1 MSVPTAII
9 ECTSCDYQTIA
20 LQTVGS
26 FAWCDDFGNR
36 AAMKRQLGVCTD
48 CAGIVAM
55 ETIPEPRELQTI
67 LSNLSTE
74 TEEDETPK
82 KGWFSRLLGEPKD
95 DRPDWLKVVHGMRD
109 KNPAEVL
116 KALAKQSRPP
126 ICLVCG
132 STRVKPFHLPAR
144 EELPET
150 LEFVTD
156 VEHPGCGGKFIA
168 YFPKGRR
175 YAPFE
180 YATLVHVAGE
190 IVRRERY
197 R

>member
-9 ECTSCDYQTIA
+9 ECTSCDYQTIT
-20 LQTVGS
+20 LQIVGS

-36 AAMKRQLGVCTD
+36 AAMTRQLGVCTD
-48 CAGIVAM
+48 SAGIVAM
-55 ETIPEPRELQTI
+55 EVIPELRELQAM
-67 LSNLSTE
+67 LSKLPP
-74 TEEDETPK
+74 EEEAPPK

-109 KNPAEVL
+109 KRPAEVL
-116 KALAKQSRPP
+116 ETLAKQNRLP

-132 STRVKPFHLPAR
+132 STRVRPFHLPAR

-150 LEFVTD
+150 LEFMTD
-156 VEHPGCGGKFIA
+156 AEHPGCGGKFIA
-168 YFPKGRR
+168 YFPRGRR

-180 YATLVHVAGE
+180 YATLVHVSGE

>member
-1 MSVPTAII
+1 MSVPTAVI
-9 ECTSCDYQTIA
+9 ECTTCDYRTTT

-36 AAMKRQLGVCTD
+36 ATMTRQLGVCTD
-48 CAGIVAM
+48 CADIVAM
-55 ETIPEPRELQTI
+55 EAIPEDRELHAM
-67 LSNLSTE
+67 LSKPPL
-74 TEEDETPK
+74 EEDLPPK
-82 KGWFSRLLGEPKD
+82 KGWFSRLFGEPKD
-95 DRPDWLKVVHGMRD
+95 DRPDWLKVVHEMRD

-116 KALAKQSRPP
+116 KALAKQDRLP

-132 STRVKPFHLPAR
+132 STRVQRFHLPER
-144 EELPET
+144 EDLPET
-150 LEFVTD
+150 LEYVTE

-168 YFPKGRR
+168 YFPRDTR

-180 YATLVHVAGE
+180 YATLVHVSGE

>member
-1 MSVPTAII
+1 MSVPAAVI
-9 ECTSCDYQTIA
+9 ECTSCDYQTTT

-26 FAWCDDFGNR
+26 FAWCDDLGNR
-36 AAMKRQLGVCTD
+36 ATMTRQLGVCAD
-48 CAGIVAM
+48 CACIVAM
-55 ETIPEPRELQTI
+55 ETIPEKQELQAM
-67 LSNLSTE
+67 LSSVPPKE
-74 TEEDETPK
+74 SESAK
-82 KGWFSRLLGEPKD
+82 KGWFSRLFGEPKD
-95 DRPDWLKVVHGMRD
+95 DRPNWLKVVHGMRD

-116 KALAKQSRPP
+116 KALAEQNRLP

-132 STRVKPFHLPAR
+132 STRVKPFDLPTH

-150 LEFVTD
+150 LDFVTN
-156 VEHPGCGGKFIA
+156 VEHPECGGKFIA
-168 YFPKGRR
+168 YFPEGRR

-180 YATLVHVAGE
+180 YATLAHVSGE

>member
-1 MSVPTAII
+1 MSVPTTII
-9 ECTSCDYQTIA
+9 ECSSCDYQTIT

-36 AAMKRQLGVCTD
+36 AAMTRQLGVCTD
-48 CAGIVAM
+48 CSGIVAM
-55 ETIPEPRELQTI
+55 EVIPEPRELQAM
-67 LSNLSTE
+67 LSKLPPDKE
-74 TEEDETPK
+74 APPK
-82 KGWFSRLLGEPKD
+82 KRWFSRILGEPKD

-109 KNPAEVL
+109 KRPAQVL
-116 KALAKQSRPP
+116 ATLAKQNRLP

-132 STRVKPFHLPAR
+132 STRVGPFHLPAL

-150 LEFVTD
+150 LETVTD
-156 VEHPGCGGKFIA
+156 IEHPGCGGRFIA
-168 YFPKGRR
+168 YFPQGKR

-180 YATLVHVAGE
+180 YATLVHVSGK